1 MVRGNP
7 ALVKVLLAAR
17 GGTGRLGTRQGLGNL
32 DLLDLLRGLGLLNS
46 LGEESLDPGL
56 VDEVEGSA
64 KDTGQEEVEEDA
76 TEGVCQ
82 YKCSSI

>member
-17 GGTGRLGTRQGLGNL
+17 GSTSRLRTRQGLGNL
-32 DLLDLLRGLGLLNS
+32 DLPGLLGSLGLLSS

-56 VDEVEGSA
+56 VNEVEGSA
-64 KDTGQEEVEEDA
+64 EDTGKEEVEEDA
-76 TEGVCQ
+76 KKGACQ
-82 YKCSSI
+82 